1 MRVGYA
7 RVSRDEQNLDL
18 QIDALKAAGCEK
30 IYTDKVGGTTTERAG
45 LDDLLSYIRPEDVLV
60 VWRLDRLGRT
70 LKKLILMIE
79 ELANRDIAFMSL
91 RESID
96 TTTSGGRLIF
106 HVFGALAEFEREII
120 SERTKAGLQAAKA
133 RGRCG
138 GRPKLMDQEKVRLA
152 RTLHN
157 DKSITVGEIC
167 RSLGISKGTLYRNL

>member
-30 IYTDKVGGTTTERAG
+30 IYTDKIGGTTTDRAG
-45 LDDLLSYIRPEDVLV
+45 LDDLLSYIRPDDVLV

-120 SERTKAGLQAAKA
+120 SERTKAGLMAAKA

-138 GRPKLMDQEKVRLA
+138 GRPRLMDQEKVRLA
-152 RTLHN
+152 RALHN

>member
-30 IYTDKVGGTTTERAG
+30 IYTDKIGGTTTERAG
-45 LDDLLSYIRPEDVLV
+45 LDDLLSYIRPDDVLV

-70 LKKLILMIE
+70 LKKLILMVE

-138 GRPKLMDQEKVRLA
+138 GRPRLMDQEKVRLA

>member
-30 IYTDKVGGTTTERAG
+30 IYTDKIGGTTTDRVG

-79 ELANRDIAFMSL
+79 ELSKRNIAFMSL
-91 RESID
+91 RENID

-120 SERTKAGLQAAKA
+120 SERTKAGLKAAKA

-138 GRPKLMDQEKVRLA
+138 GRPRLMDQEKVRLA

>member
-30 IYTDKVGGTTTERAG
+30 IYTDKIGGTTTDRAG
-45 LDDLLSYIRPEDVLV
+45 LDDLLSYIRPDDVLV

-120 SERTKAGLQAAKA
+120 SERTKAGLMAAKA

-138 GRPKLMDQEKVRLA
+138 GRPRLMDQEKVRLA

>member
-18 QIDALKAAGCEK
+18 QIDALRAAGCEK
-30 IYTDKVGGTTTERAG
+30 IYTDKIGGTTTERAG

-79 ELANRDIAFMSL
+79 ELSERDISFMSL

-120 SERTKAGLQAAKA
+120 SERTKAGLQAARA

-138 GRPKLMDQEKVRLA
+138 GRPRLMDQEKVRLA

>member
-18 QIDALKAAGCEK
+18 QIDALTAAGCEK
-30 IYTDKVGGTTTERAG
+30 IYTDKIGGTTTDRAG
-45 LDDLLSYIRPEDVLV
+45 RDDLLSDIRPDDVLV

-120 SERTKAGLQAAKA
+120 SERTKAGLMAAKA

-138 GRPKLMDQEKVRLA
+138 GRPRLMDHEKVRLA
-152 RTLHN
+152 RALHN

>member
-1 MRVGYA
+1 MRLPW

-30 IYTDKVGGTTTERAG
+30 IYTDKIAGTTTERAG
-45 LDDLLSYIRPEDVLV
+45 LDNLLSYIRPEDVLV

-96 TTTSGGRLIF
+96 TTTPGGRLIF

-120 SERTKAGLQAAKA
+120 SERTKAGLAAAKA

-138 GRPKLMDQEKVRLA
+138 GRPRLMDQEKVRLA

>member
-30 IYTDKVGGTTTERAG
+30 IYTDKIGGTTTEREG
-45 LDDLLSYIRPEDVLV
+45 LDDLLSYIRPDDVLV

-79 ELANRDIAFMSL
+79 DLANRDIAFMSL

-120 SERTKAGLQAAKA
+120 SERTKAGLAAAKS

-138 GRPKLMDQEKVRLA
+138 GRPRLMDQEKVRLA
-152 RTLHN
+152 RMLHN

>member
-18 QIDALKAAGCEK
+18 QIDALKAAGCDK
-30 IYTDKVGGTTTERAG
+30 IYTDKVGGTATERAG
-45 LDDLLSYIRPEDVLV
+45 LDDLLSYIRPDDVLV

-79 ELANRDIAFMSL
+79 ELSSHNIAFMSL

-138 GRPKLMDQEKVRLA
+138 GRPRLMDQEKVRLA